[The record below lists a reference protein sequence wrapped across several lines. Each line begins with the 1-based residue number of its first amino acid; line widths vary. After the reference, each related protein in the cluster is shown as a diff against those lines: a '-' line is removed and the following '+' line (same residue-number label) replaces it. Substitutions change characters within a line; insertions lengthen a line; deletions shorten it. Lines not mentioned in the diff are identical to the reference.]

1 MVLIHNADTFTV
13 RLVTLIAEYD
23 RDTMVNLYQPLIGH
37 EAVSLYFTLW
47 SEANNQKIIP
57 TAAHESLFVKTQFT
71 VGEFIKARKALEAVG
86 LLKTYLETTNESRF
100 FHYELYAPKTP
111 NDFFNDTLLYGLL
124 IKCIGEKEA
133 QRAKNLYSI
142 MEKNKVGEDIS
153 ASFQEVFHPDF
164 EDPVFMKAI
173 KSSKSVGRNQAKID
187 TKFSYEKLFEELA
200 KVGQISENALLK
212 KDLREIARLAT
223 LYGID
228 EPTAASVINSFYNPA
243 AEKGKRLDLENITK
257 AFQEET
263 NFAYLSSSKSISTKP
278 KFVSSSGALAS
289 KINLMESISPKDFLA
304 ILQNGTE
311 PATPDLK
318 LIDSISKKF
327 RLNNSV
333 INAVIDYVLTTNNN
347 VLSRPYCEK
356 VAASLAR
363 EGIVSTLDAMNY
375 LKKIS
380 SGNKERSNQTK
391 ENEYFSQSESKP
403 KSKEENLNWN
413 QLVDDIDIGE
423 DGGDENGKA

>member
-1 MVLIHNADTFTV
+1 MVLIHDTDIFTV

-47 SEANNQKIIP
+47 SESNNQKIIP
-57 TAAHESLFVKTQFT
+57 SASHESLFVKTQFT
-71 VGEFIKARKALEAVG
+71 VGEFVKARKALEAVG
-86 LLKTYLETTNESRF
+86 LLKTYLETTNDGRL

-111 NDFFNDTLLYGLL
+111 NDYFNDTLLYGLL

-133 QRAKNLYSI
+133 QRAKNIYNI
-142 MEKNKVGEDIS
+142 VNQNKMGEDIS
-153 ASFQEVFHPDF
+153 ASFQEVFHPDY
-164 EDPVFMKAI
+164 EDPAFLKAI
-173 KSSKSVGRNQAKID
+173 QTSRAAGRNQAIID
-187 TKFSYEKLFEELA
+187 TKFSYERLFEQLA
-200 KVGQISENALLK
+200 QISQISEKAILK
-212 KDLREIARLAT
+212 KDLKEIARLAT

-228 EPTAASVINSFYNPA
+228 EATAASIINNFYNPN
-243 AEKGKRLDLENITK
+243 AEKSKRLDFENITK

-263 NFAYLSSSKSISTKP
+263 NFAYLSSSKSVSTKP

-289 KINLMESISPKDFLA
+289 KINMMESISPKDFLS
-304 ILQNGTE
+304 ILQNGSV

-333 INAVIDYVLTTNNN
+333 INAIIDYVLTTNNN

-363 EGIVSTLDAMNY
+363 EGVVSTLDAMNY

-380 SGNKERSNQTK
+380 SGGKERHNQTNRDEDNYIPASK
-391 ENEYFSQSESKP
+391 ENN
-403 KSKEENLNWN
+403 KEENLNWN
-413 QLVDDIDIGE
+413 QLIDDIDNDNE
-423 DGGDENGKA
+423 GGDDSGKA

>member
-1 MVLIHNADTFTV
+1 MVLIHNTDTFTV

-23 RDTMVNLYQPLIGH
+23 RDTMVNLYQPLVGH
-37 EAVSLYFTLW
+37 EAVSLFFTLW
-47 SEANNQKIIP
+47 SEANNQRIVP
-57 TAAHESLFVKTQFT
+57 TASHESLFVKTQFT
-71 VGEFIKARKALEAVG
+71 VGEFVKARKALEAVG
-86 LLKTYLETTNESRF
+86 LLKTYLETSNDGRF

-133 QRAKNLYSI
+133 QRAKNIYSI
-142 MEKNKVGEDIS
+142 ANLNKNGEDIS

-164 EDPVFMKAI
+164 EDPAFLKAI
-173 KSSKSVGRNQAKID
+173 KTSKAAGRNQAKIE
-187 TKFSYEKLFEELA
+187 TKFSYERLFEELA
-200 KVGQISENALLK
+200 QIGQIGENAFLK
-212 KDLREIARLAT
+212 KDLKEIARLAT

-228 EPTAASVINSFYNPA
+228 EVTAASIINSFYNPNV
-243 AEKGKRLDLENITK
+243 EKAKRLDFENITK

-263 NFAYLSSSKSISTKP
+263 NIAYLSSSKSVSTKP
-278 KFVSSSGALAS
+278 KFVSSPGALAS
-289 KINLMESISPKDFLA
+289 KINLMESISPKDFLS
-304 ILQNGTE
+304 ILQNGSE

-318 LIDSISKKF
+318 LIDNISKKF

-363 EGIVSTLDAMNY
+363 EGITSTLDAMNY

-380 SGNKERSNQTK
+380 SGSKERHNNQNKDNDDYVTVD
-391 ENEYFSQSESKP
+391 
-403 KSKEENLNWN
+403 SKEKDENLNWE
-413 QLVDDIDIGE
+413 QLIDDIDI
-423 DGGDENGKA
+423 DGGDDNGKA

>member
-1 MVLIHNADTFTV
+1 MVLIHNTDTFTV

-37 EAVSLYFTLW
+37 EAMSLYFTLW

-57 TAAHESLFVKTQFT
+57 TASHESLFAKTQFT

-86 LLKTYLETTNESRF
+86 LLKTYLETTNDSRF
-100 FHYELYAPKTP
+100 FHYELYSPKTP
-111 NDFFNDTLLYGLL
+111 NDYFNDTLLYGLL

-142 MEKNKVGEDIS
+142 PANNKLGEDIS
-153 ASFQEVFHPDF
+153 ASFQEVFHPDY
-164 EDPVFMKAI
+164 EDPAFLKAI
-173 KSSKSVGRNQAKID
+173 QSSKAAGRNQAKID

-200 KVGQISENALLK
+200 QISQISEKAFLQRELK
-212 KDLREIARLAT
+212 ELARLAT

-228 EPTAASVINSFYNPA
+228 EATAASVINTFYNPSA
-243 AEKGKRLDLENITK
+243 DKGKRLDFDNISK

-263 NFAYLSSSKSISTKP
+263 NFAYLSSSKSFSTKP

-289 KINLMESISPKDFLA
+289 KINLMESISPKDFLS
-304 ILQNGTE
+304 ILQNGSV
-311 PATPDLK
+311 PATPDLR

-333 INAVIDYVLTTNNN
+333 INAIIDYVLTTNNN

-380 SGNKERSNQTK
+380 SGSSKSKSSQN
-391 ENEYFSQSESKP
+391 NEEQHIVNESKDND
-403 KSKEENLNWN
+403 ENLNWN
-413 QLVDDIDIGE
+413 QLVDDIDI
-423 DGGDENGKA
+423 DGGDDNGKA

>member
-1 MVLIHNADTFTV
+1 MVLIHNIDLFTV

-47 SEANNQKIIP
+47 SESNNQKIIP
-57 TAAHESLFVKTQFT
+57 SSTHESLFVKTQFT

-86 LLKTYLETTNESRF
+86 LLKTYLETTEGGRY
-100 FHYELYAPKTP
+100 FHYELYSPKTP

-133 QRAKNLYSI
+133 QRAKNIYSI
-142 MEKNKVGEDIS
+142 PVNNKMGEDIS
-153 ASFQEVFHPDF
+153 ASFQEVFHPDY
-164 EDPVFMKAI
+164 EDPAFMKAI
-173 KSSKSVGRNQAKID
+173 KTSKAVGRNQAIIES
-187 TKFSYEKLFEELA
+187 KFSYEKLFEELS
-200 KVGQISENALLK
+200 KISQISEKAFLK
-212 KDLREIARLAT
+212 KDLKELARIAT
-223 LYGID
+223 LYGVD
-228 EPTAASVINSFYNPA
+228 EETAAPIINSFYNPN
-243 AEKGKRLDLENITK
+243 AEKGKRLDFENITK

-263 NFAYLSSSKSISTKP
+263 NVVYLSSSKSVSTKP

-304 ILQNGTE
+304 ILQNGSE

-318 LIDSISKKF
+318 LIDNISKKF

-333 INAVIDYVLTTNNN
+333 INAIIDYVLTTNNN

-363 EGIVSTLDAMNY
+363 EGITSTLDAMNY

-380 SGNKERSNQTK
+380 SGGKERYNGKTESEQYVAPANNKK
-391 ENEYFSQSESKP
+391 E
-403 KSKEENLNWN
+403 KEEDLNWN
-413 QLVDDIDIGE
+413 QLIDDIDI
-423 DGGDENGKA
+423 DGGDGNGEA

>member
-1 MVLIHNADTFTV
+1 MVLIHNTDTFTV

-37 EAVSLYFTLW
+37 EAMSLFFTLW
-47 SEANNQKIIP
+47 SETNNQKIMP
-57 TAAHESLFVKTQFT
+57 TSSHETLFVKTQFT
-71 VGEFIKARKALEAVG
+71 VGEFVKARKALEAVG
-86 LLKTYLETTNESRF
+86 LLKTYLETTNDGRF

-142 MEKNKVGEDIS
+142 PNTNKLGEDIS
-153 ASFQEVFHPDF
+153 ASFQEVFHPDY
-164 EDPVFMKAI
+164 EDPAFLKAI
-173 KSSKSVGRNQAKID
+173 TSSKAAGRNQAKID

-200 KVGQISENALLK
+200 QIGQISEKAFLK
-212 KDLREIARLAT
+212 KDMKEIARLAT

-228 EPTAASVINSFYNPA
+228 EATAASIINGFYNPN
-243 AEKGKRLDLENITK
+243 AEKGKRLDFENITK

-263 NFAYLSSSKSISTKP
+263 NFAYLSSSKSVSTKP

-289 KINLMESISPKDFLA
+289 KINLMESISPKDFLS
-304 ILQNGTE
+304 ILQNGSV
-311 PATPDLK
+311 PATPDLR

-327 RLNNSV
+327 RLTNPV
-333 INAVIDYVLTTNNN
+333 INAIIDYVLTTNNN

-363 EGIVSTLDAMNY
+363 EGISSTLDAMNY

-380 SGNKERSNQTK
+380 SGGKEKYAANKEEEDFTSNVNK
-391 ENEYFSQSESKP
+391 KG
-403 KSKEENLNWN
+403 KEENLNWN
-413 QLVDDIDIGE
+413 QLIDDIDIE
-423 DGGDENGKA
+423 GGDDNGKA

>member
-1 MVLIHNADTFTV
+1 MVLIHNTDTFTV

-23 RDTMVNLYQPLIGH
+23 RDTMINLYQPLIGH

-57 TAAHESLFVKTQFT
+57 TSAHESLFVKTQFT

-86 LLKTYLETTNESRF
+86 LLKTYLETTTEGRF

-142 MEKNKVGEDIS
+142 PPRGTLGDDIS
-153 ASFQEVFHPDF
+153 ASFQEVFHPDY
-164 EDPVFMKAI
+164 EDPAFMKAI
-173 KSSKSVGRNQAKID
+173 KSSKAVGRNQARID
-187 TKFSYEKLFEELA
+187 TKFSYEKLFDELA
-200 KVGQISENALLK
+200 QIGQISENAFLK
-212 KDLREIARLAT
+212 KELKELGRLAT

-228 EPTAASVINSFYNPA
+228 EATAASVINSFYNPSV
-243 AEKGKRLDLENITK
+243 EKGKRLDFENITK

-263 NFAYLSSSKSISTKP
+263 NFAYLSSSKSVSTKP

-289 KINLMESISPKDFLA
+289 KINLMESISPKDFLSV
-304 ILQNGTE
+304 LQNGSV

-333 INAVIDYVLTTNNN
+333 INAIIDYVLTTNNN

-363 EGIVSTLDAMNY
+363 EGITSTLDAMNY

-380 SGNKERSNQTK
+380 SSGKERHNQNKEIEGFAPSENKTTK
-391 ENEYFSQSESKP
+391 EKD
-403 KSKEENLNWN
+403 ENLNWD
-413 QLVDDIDIGE
+413 QLVDDIDIE
-423 DGGDENGKA
+423 GGDDNGKA

>member
-1 MVLIHNADTFTV
+1 MVLIHNTEIFTV

-86 LLKTYLETTNESRF
+86 LLKTYLETTNDARF
-100 FHYELYAPKTP
+100 FHYELYSPKTP

-142 MEKNKVGEDIS
+142 LDKNAIGEDIS
-153 ASFQEVFHPDF
+153 ASFQEVFHPDY
-164 EDPVFMKAI
+164 EDPAFMKAI
-173 KSSKSVGRNQAKID
+173 KSSKAAGRNQAKIE

-200 KVGQISENALLK
+200 KISQISENAFLK
-212 KDLREIARLAT
+212 KELRELGRIAT

-228 EPTAASVINSFYNPA
+228 EVTAAAVINSFYNPT
-243 AEKGKRLDLENITK
+243 AEKGKRLDFENITK

-263 NFAYLSSSKSISTKP
+263 NVAYLSSSKSISTKP

-289 KINLMESISPKDFLA
+289 KINLMESISPKDFLSV
-304 ILQNGTE
+304 LQNGSE
-311 PATPDLK
+311 PATPDLR

-333 INAVIDYVLTTNNN
+333 INAIIDYVLTTNNN

-380 SGNKERSNQTK
+380 SGGKEKYSPTKESESFTSSESNKES
-391 ENEYFSQSESKP
+391 
-403 KSKEENLNWN
+403 EENLNWN
-413 QLVDDIDIGE
+413 QLVDDIDIE
-423 DGGDENGKA
+423 GGDDNGKA